1 MPPRRTRSRPSR
13 DGQHGSPHRVS
24 RDHALP
30 AVPVT
35 NLIRGR
41 AGPLNGVTCRS
52 NRRAWAA
59 AREWWRQEDRRAAT
73 MDASIPAA
81 PDALLGGR
89 LPWGAVPSTT
99 QAEADPVVELAMD
112 DELQSGR

>member
-1 MPPRRTRSRPSR
+1 
-13 DGQHGSPHRVS
+13 
-24 RDHALP
+24 
-30 AVPVT
+30 
-35 NLIRGR
+35 
-41 AGPLNGVTCRS
+41 
-52 NRRAWAA
+52 
-59 AREWWRQEDRRAAT
+59 

-112 DELQSGR
+112 DELQSGRSRRHRECNFCHAD